1 MPESDLGWLWQLLSD
16 ETPLEGEAHLEE
28 EEEEEE
34 EEDHLARRDKDP

>member
-1 MPESDLGWLWQLLSD
+1 MPESNLGWLWRPLSD

-34 EEDHLARRDKDP
+34 AEDHLARPGKDL

>member
-1 MPESDLGWLWQLLSD
+1 MPESALGWLWQLPSD

-34 EEDHLARRDKDP
+34 GDHLVRPDKDL